1 VRVQS
6 VGVSG
11 AVNRRVQVCLA
22 AGGMSPIKCVF
33 AVTKSAESAAH
44 ENVPSVV
51 STGLKSSG

>member
-1 VRVQS
+1 MVSVRVQS

-11 AVNRRVQVCLA
+11 AVKRRVQVCWA
-22 AGGMSPIKCVF
+22 PGGISPMRWIF

-51 STGLKSSG
+51 SMG